1 MSTWSLKL
9 WQKRRL
15 IWQQRR
21 VAGISAP
28 GGERDRLFAHLLQRQ
43 CCAPPTLP
51 SAARIFSEEVHLLN
65 AHRCQV
71 MATLRKIIEV
81 SATIQTNH

>member
-21 VAGISAP
+21 AAVISAP
-28 GGERDRLFAHLLQRQ
+28 GDEAIDYSLPASTPVLRASYLAIGGPDLQRRSAFAQ
-43 CCAPPTLP
+43 RP
-51 SAARIFSEEVHLLN
+51 SLSGHGDLAQNHRGFSDN
-65 AHRCQV
+65 P
-71 MATLRKIIEV
+71 
-81 SATIQTNH
+81 N

>member
-65 AHRCQV
+65 ASLSGHGDLAQNHRGF
-71 MATLRKIIEV
+71 
-81 SATIQTNH
+81 SDNPN